1 MPELP
6 EVDAVRR
13 QLAPAMRG
21 ARFVRVLLR
30 REGLRQAFPPDFADR
45 LKGRTVEGV
54 TRRGKYLLVGLSS
67 GETLL
72 MHLGMSGSF
81 EVARRRAASHPPAD
95 GAGLHDHV
103 VFGMSSGA
111 TITYN
116 DPRRFG
122 LMDLVASRSLERHLA
137 RIGPE
142 PLSADF
148 DAANLARACAGRRT
162 SLKAALLDQRVVAG
176 LGNIYA
182 SDALHLAKLSPRRR
196 ASTLA
201 TRSGQPRDSARRL
214 AAAIKTVLRRAIDRS
229 TGSSYRG
236 GRFRVYDRAGSRC
249 PTPRCGG
256 TIRRITQAGR
266 STFYCPDC
274 QR

>member
-13 QLAPAMRG
+13 QLAPVMRG
-21 ARFVRVLLR
+21 ARFDRVLVRRKDLR
-30 REGLRQAFPPDFADR
+30 RPFPKHFSDR
-45 LKGRTVEGV
+45 LKGRTVRNV
-54 TRRGKYLLVGLSS
+54 TRRGKYLLADLSS
-67 GETLL
+67 DETLL

-81 EVARRRAASHPPAD
+81 AVARRHGSSRSSNS
-95 GAGLHDHV
+95 AGPHDHV

-122 LMDLVASRSLERHLA
+122 VMDLVPTRSLDHHLS

-142 PLSADF
+142 PLSSEF
-148 DAANLARACAGRRT
+148 NAASLAKACAGRRT

-182 SDALHLAKLSPRRR
+182 SEALHLARLSPRRP

-201 TRSGQPRDSARRL
+201 TPSGEPRESARRL
-214 AAAIKTVLRRAIDRS
+214 AAAIKTVLRRAIERS
-229 TGSSYRG
+229 TARAYRTS
-236 GRFRVYDRAGSRC
+236 RFRVYDRAEEGC
-249 PTPRCGG
+249 QTPRCPG

-266 STFYCPDC
+266 STFYCPVC